1 MSGEDFVKY
10 FGQITIG
17 YQIDNYKN
25 NYKVVRG
32 VQSWKYHLYQ
42 FDLKEGAHAWAG
54 ISFYNPRF
62 YVKDCRVGQ
71 TAGYMILKKG
81 SKILFRGGIYD
92 IYPLNFKEIEDA
104 EEGTYQL
111 YVKVAWADGDKPDY
125 TVRVVTNQISNIT
138 GDIGDPSLSCDMLH
152 DASDNFHG
160 GDNENQDMM
169 VDADLDPVLDGRN
182 ALVSI

>member
-1 MSGEDFVKY
+1 MIKVRNVWGIDTWKGPYCDDKIKNDDALLKELGHSVDKKDGIFWMSGEDFVKY
-10 FGQITIG
+10 FNQITIG

-42 FDLKEGAHAWAG
+42 FDLKEGAHAWVG

-71 TAGYMILKKG
+71 TAGYMIIKKG
-81 SKILFRGGIYD
+81 SKIIFRGGIYD

-125 TVRVVTNQISNIT
+125 SVRVVTN
-138 GDIGDPSLSCDMLH
+138 
-152 DASDNFHG
+152 
-160 GDNENQDMM
+160 
-169 VDADLDPVLDGRN
+169 
-182 ALVSI
+182 